1 MRMWI
6 RPMLRKRVYDNLA
19 ARWTE
24 LGLSGHAPAV
34 LAYELDDEH
43 RDG

>member
-1 MRMWI
+1 
-6 RPMLRKRVYDNLA
+6 MLRKRVYDNVA

-24 LGLSGHAPAV
+24 LGLSGHATAV
-34 LAYELDDEH
+34 LAYEPDNEH